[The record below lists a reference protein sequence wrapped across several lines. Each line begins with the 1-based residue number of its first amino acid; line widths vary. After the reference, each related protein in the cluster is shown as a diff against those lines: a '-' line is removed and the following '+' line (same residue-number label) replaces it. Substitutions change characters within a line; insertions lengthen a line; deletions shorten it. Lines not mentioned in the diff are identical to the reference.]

1 MFPRLSAIIAA
12 AVKTNSTIV
21 PTVYVLRLAL
31 AWVGVNSVGAAERSV
46 EKWLDE
52 GVISVLCHMDVGEG
66 LRIVWLRVWVFLIS
80 RARRNLQSLPD
91 DSQFVPTQM
100 LALHQNL
107 LGKELPFL
115 KLDQRGYQ
123 GMPSKNSKEIVPVID
138 FSVSKCKK
146 DMRKLHEPDY
156 REHNNQGVAP
166 VETYNRLQQN
176 LSSAGMVGLNSMV
189 PSSCI
194 GVNDMGHNIRD
205 DAALKKFGKLNQ
217 KAARIGCCVQNLGK
231 VVPPQKEMPWRGTG
245 VAIPMFSVRSEED
258 VGVGEFLDLKILVDW
273 AVESGF
279 HLVQLLPINDTFVHG
294 MWWDSYPYRSLS
306 VFALHPLYLRVQA
319 LSENLLEDIMQEI
332 QQSKD
337 ALDKKEVAS
346 SSQTFHIHFHYHHLR
361 QSLEIQISSCFC
373 VVLTC

>member
-12 AVKTNSTIV
+12 AVKTNSTMV
-21 PTVYVLRLAL
+21 PTVYVLRLAS
-31 AWVGVNSVGAAERSV
+31 AWVGVNSVERSV

-146 DMRKLHEPDY
+146 DMRKLHEP
-156 REHNNQGVAP
+156 
-166 VETYNRLQQN
+166 
-176 LSSAGMVGLNSMV
+176 GMN
-189 PSSCI
+189 
-194 GVNDMGHNIRD
+194 
-205 DAALKKFGKLNQ
+205 F
-217 KAARIGCCVQNLGK
+217 
-231 VVPPQKEMPWRGTG
+231 
-245 VAIPMFSVRSEED
+245 D
-258 VGVGEFLDLKILVDW
+258 V
-273 AVESGF
+273 SPF
-279 HLVQLLPINDTFVHG
+279 HQLLVSMTV
-294 MWWDSYPYRSLS
+294 S
-306 VFALHPLYLRVQA
+306 
-319 LSENLLEDIMQEI
+319 
-332 QQSKD
+332 
-337 ALDKKEVAS
+337 
-346 SSQTFHIHFHYHHLR
+346 
-361 QSLEIQISSCFC
+361 
-373 VVLTC
+373 